1 MADTKSRP
9 ATIPFLSPATI
20 SPSCAARSRCS
31 SNGATAWTP
40 LWHRHGLAACEWLH
54 NRHRVSLYPV
64 HGGSRGNHSSH
75 RSLYTEEVLH
85 KKSLRGTTG
94 TTSGLRGL
102 ARPSTY
108 CRVYLY
114 IYIYIHT
121 NTNSYSYKA
130 IIFPLYSHKN
140 KIRFNPHD
148 WLMIWGY
155 TIQQIKGIQR
165 IFPVLFWSIVIDLKK
180 KCSAWYF
187 LSDSHDISVRFP
199 FYIPSR
205 IPILYI

>member
-1 MADTKSRP
+1 MNKNIEESLQSWDTDGTCNQTCRKP
-9 ATIPFLSPATI
+9 ASSSSSP
-20 SPSCAARSRCS
+20 
-31 SNGATAWTP
+31 
-40 LWHRHGLAACEWLH
+40 
-54 NRHRVSLYPV
+54 
-64 HGGSRGNHSSH
+64 
-75 RSLYTEEVLH
+75 
-85 KKSLRGTTG
+85 G
-94 TTSGLRGL
+94 TTSWLRGL
-102 ARPSTY
+102 ARPPHIA
-108 CRVYLY
+108 VF

-165 IFPVLFWSIVIDLKK
+165 IFPVLFWSIVIDIYVFCMIFPL
-180 KCSAWYF
+180 
-187 LSDSHDISVRFP
+187 DSHDISVRFP